1 MPNNPTN
8 KMKQNEDLKI
18 REVEFDLPN
27 NNKGKI
33 AVFLYSGEL
42 DPTKVLN
49 WAVSKYVGNNSYNE
63 LIDAGLDNPWMR
75 IVLSDMNEVK
85 PEAFDPT
92 KHQLVQPI
100 LVDLQ

>member
-1 MPNNPTN
+1 
-8 KMKQNEDLKI
+8 MKQNKDLQI

-27 NNKGKI
+27 SNKGKI

-49 WAVSKYVGNNSYNE
+49 WAVSRYVGNNSYNE
-63 LIDAGLDNPWMR
+63 LIDASLDNPWMR

-85 PEAFDPT
+85 SVPFDPT
-92 KHQLVQPI
+92 IHQLVQPI
-100 LVDLQ
+100 LVDVQ